1 MSSRVYPMSV
11 GEPPSAAFAMTVDG
25 AQVPL
30 YIARVSKAP
39 INRRWPGHQRPV
51 EQTELVSFAL
61 FEMDSPAEVVLK
73 PSRSF
78 QQVVVRPLS
87 KQVHPVVDEGTIRFQ
102 LPSAGAY
109 TVELDGYHGALHIFA
124 DRVKTYDVD
133 PEDEDVLYF
142 GKGIHDMG
150 VIRLTSNQTLFIDEG
165 AVVYARIEAYDAHNI
180 RILGRGIL
188 DGSRNTEKIL
198 FEFGEKEIEQFNKG
212 FAVTNAERRHTVQ
225 IEFCDNVCI
234 DGITIRDSLVYN
246 IRPIA
251 CRDLHIEGVKIIGNW
266 RYNSDGIDMHN
277 CERVH
282 IKDCF
287 VRTYDDA
294 ICIKGFDYA
303 QDEADMLHNGT
314 LHDVFRDVLVEGC
327 VIWCDWGRSLE
338 FGAETRAREICNV
351 TFRNCDLIRN
361 SSVAMDVQ
369 NVDYAVIH
377 SVLFEDIR
385 VEYDEVSQPPRIQHD
400 DLDVYVEDPQS
411 TYMPGLFGSY
421 ITYIPEYSKDG
432 KKRGINRDIVFRNIH
447 VTAPRMPKSFIGGYD
462 ENHMSSNIRFE
473 NIYLNGKR
481 LTSLEEAQIHL
492 NEFTSDIRFC

>member
-1 MSSRVYPMSV
+1 MSV

-25 AQVPL
+25 VQVPL

-87 KQVHPVVDEGTIRFQ
+87 KQVQLVVDEGTIRFQ

-246 IRPIA
+246 IRP
-251 CRDLHIEGVKIIGNW
+251 
-266 RYNSDGIDMHN
+266 
-277 CERVH
+277 
-282 IKDCF
+282 
-287 VRTYDDA
+287 
-294 ICIKGFDYA
+294 
-303 QDEADMLHNGT
+303 
-314 LHDVFRDVLVEGC
+314 
-327 VIWCDWGRSLE
+327 
-338 FGAETRAREICNV
+338 
-351 TFRNCDLIRN
+351 
-361 SSVAMDVQ
+361 
-369 NVDYAVIH
+369 
-377 SVLFEDIR
+377 
-385 VEYDEVSQPPRIQHD
+385 
-400 DLDVYVEDPQS
+400 
-411 TYMPGLFGSY
+411 
-421 ITYIPEYSKDG
+421 
-432 KKRGINRDIVFRNIH
+432 
-447 VTAPRMPKSFIGGYD
+447 
-462 ENHMSSNIRFE
+462 
-473 NIYLNGKR
+473 
-481 LTSLEEAQIHL
+481 
-492 NEFTSDIRFC
+492 